1 MDDIRPEMDKV
12 IAELKKEGVGYHA
25 HMQADTVGLG
35 DVVES
40 VLNKMGIT
48 QERFKAFF
56 GLQECNCTERK
67 KYLNNLFS
75 WHINKKN
82 NNE

>member
-12 IAELKKEGVGYHA
+12 IAELKKEGIGYHA
-25 HMQADTVGLG
+25 HMQPGTIGLG

-40 VLNKMGIT
+40 VLNRMGIT
-48 QERFKAFF
+48 QERFKYWFNLKA
-56 GLQECNCTERK
+56 CNCEERK

-75 WHINKKN
+75 WYINNKE